1 MARRPKEIVVR
12 FAGEGGQGVVTASE
26 MLARAAATVGY
37 HVLTFATFPSQI
49 LGGPTWTQT
58 RVSTDPILSPGD
70 DVDVLVALNHRA
82 YEDHRS
88 EVRDGGVILHD
99 PAVKADGERLRT
111 ISVPFDALAKQTGEA
126 RAANMVLM
134 GALAH
139 LVHMPQ
145 EYLADFV
152 NVRFKGRDAVV
163 KANLEALDLGRQH
176 VAEETPI
183 GDVGTPKKP
192 DYDQI
197 LIKGNDALSSAR
209 WRPAW
214 NSTSATPSP
223 PPLLS

>member
-1 MARRPKEIVVR
+1 MRPW
-12 FAGEGGQGVVTASE
+12 
-26 MLARAAATVGY
+26 
-37 HVLTFATFPSQI
+37 LT
-49 LGGPTWTQT
+49 
-58 RVSTDPILSPGD
+58 
-70 DVDVLVALNHRA
+70 
-82 YEDHRS
+82 RS
-88 EVRDGGVILHD
+88 
-99 PAVKADGERLRT
+99 
-111 ISVPFDALAKQTGEA
+111 
-126 RAANMVLM
+126 MVLM

-197 LIKGNDALSSAR
+197 LIKGNDALSLGALAAGLEFYVGYPIS
-209 WRPAW
+209 P
-214 NSTSATPSP
+214 ATPVLVFMQKNLMGPGKFAYQISSEIEAITAVMGAGYRWASSAARAWARP
-223 PPLLS
+223 SLSWS